1 MIASRLSTLFLT
13 AVIPFALLACEQNDA
28 PARSGQVVSVGEA
41 QIGGPWEL
49 IDQNGQTRTDQDFL
63 GKPQLI
69 YFGFAFCPD
78 VCPVSLGRM
87 GAIAQKIDPTG
98 EKLNYLF
105 ITVDPE
111 RDTQEVMQA
120 YVTNNGFAPGL
131 VGLTGSREAS
141 EAAQNAFKVYAVKR
155 EDDGSAADYLYD
167 HTDFIYVLDA
177 TGKYFN
183 IIKPGDT
190 IDAAAATIRTGLN
203 IK

>member
-1 MIASRLSTLFLT
+1 MTQLIRSTFIAAST
-13 AVIPFALLACEQNDA
+13 ALLLSACGQSDA

-49 IDQNGQTRTDQDFL
+49 IDQDGNTRTDQDFL

-87 GAIAQKIDPTG
+87 GAIAERIDPTG

-111 RDTQEVMQA
+111 RDTQDVMQS

-141 EAAQNAFKVYAVKR
+141 EAAQDAFKVYAVKR

-167 HTDFIYVLDA
+167 HTDFIYVLDGN
-177 TGKYFN
+177 GKYFN
-183 IIKPGDT
+183 IIKPDDT
-190 IDAAAATIRTGLN
+190 IDAAAATLRSGLDIR
-203 IK
+203 